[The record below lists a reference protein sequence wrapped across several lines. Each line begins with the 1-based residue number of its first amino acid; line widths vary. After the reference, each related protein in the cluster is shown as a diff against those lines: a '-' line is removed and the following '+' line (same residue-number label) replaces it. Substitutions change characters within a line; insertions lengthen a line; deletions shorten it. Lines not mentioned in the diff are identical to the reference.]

1 MKKRGIAVLM
11 TAVVAMGT
19 LFAPMTVMA
28 DRVDNKPYI
37 SLGADLTADQKSTV
51 LNLLGVKEKELE
63 NYTVA
68 TITNADEH
76 KYLDSYLD
84 KSVIGSK
91 ALSSVTV
98 TGKDSGHGIQVTTHN
113 ISYCTVGMYQN
124 ALATAGIEDADV
136 VVAGPFSIS
145 GTAALVGAIQS
156 YATMN
161 GKTISPELVDGATN
175 ELVVTSKVA
184 DNIGD
189 SDKAEQLIAAV
200 KQVVV
205 ANEYKDEDEINK
217 AIDQVAVKLEIS
229 LNEED
234 RALIRELMS
243 KLSGLDINVDSL
255 KEQAKDIYD
264 SVKNMDLSEFGI
276 SQEDAD
282 NFFSSFSFS
291 DIWDSIVNFFQN
303 LFN

>member
-11 TAVVAMGT
+11 TAVVAVTT

-37 SLGADLTADQKSTV
+37 SLGADLTADQKSSV
-51 LNLLGVKEKELE
+51 LNLLGVKESELE

-124 ALATAGIEDADV
+124 ALATAGIENADV

-205 ANEYKDEDEINK
+205 ANEYKDEEDINK
-217 AIDQVAVKLEIS
+217 AIDEVAVKLEIS
-229 LNEED
+229 LSEED

-291 DIWDSIVNFFQN
+291 DIWDSIVSFFQG